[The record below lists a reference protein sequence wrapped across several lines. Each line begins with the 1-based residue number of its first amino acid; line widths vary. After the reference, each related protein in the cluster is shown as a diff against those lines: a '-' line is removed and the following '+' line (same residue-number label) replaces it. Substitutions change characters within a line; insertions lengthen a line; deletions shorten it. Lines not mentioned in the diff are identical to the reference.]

1 MTMAE
6 NAELK
11 INFTDNELKSI
22 ATNAMGRAS
31 EAKDNAVMRIGLAKT
46 LLKIFVVLV
55 FGVQCSNA
63 KDGIF
68 DRIAYQYP
76 TDCSLSLY
84 SGKDTKCVKLVY
96 QEINERLE
104 RVYNNLI
111 KTLPQ
116 DNKTKLIKEYS
127 SWLQSKNKQCE
138 QYSGKEIKL
147 KSCHIDATIP
157 KLNELWKLDE
167 EININQFEGK
177 WAGCFRFTSNELKQ
191 RYGGSICV
199 AYFLI
204 QQDSNICGTSQ
215 EWASGWFYDNRA
227 LYRTENGE
235 NAYAIKVCNDGG
247 YGDTYINCDNGS
259 WNNPIQT
266 DFSNWTIGN
275 NLGVEIEQHIDTKFL
290 GSKLRTPLLP
300 IEREEVIKEN
310 KWLQDCL
317 SYKGE

>member
-1 MTMAE
+1 M
-6 NAELK
+6 K
-11 INFTDNELKSI
+11 I
-22 ATNAMGRAS
+22 
-31 EAKDNAVMRIGLAKT
+31 
-46 LLKIFVVLV
+46 LLKIFVALV

-127 SWLQSKNKQCE
+127 SWLKDKNKQCE

-147 KSCHIDATIP
+147 KSCHIDISIP

-177 WAGCFRFTSNELKQ
+177 WASCWGDGTCLIN
-191 RYGGSICV
+191 
-199 AYFLI
+199 FLV
-204 QQDSNICGTSQ
+204 QQDNNICGTYQDIIGVMKLQS
-215 EWASGWFYDNRA
+215 NRA
-227 LYRTENGE
+227 LFKTQ
-235 NAYAIKVCNDGG
+235 DGKTANSVKAC
-247 YGDTYINCDNGS
+247 GDSYNYIACDNED
-259 WNNPIQT
+259 WKNPIQT
-266 DFSNWTIGN
+266 DFSNWTLSS
-275 NLGVEIEQHIDTKFL
+275 NLHVSTKQGFGKNSYL
-290 GSKLRTPLLP
+290 NIKTPLLP
-300 IEREEVIKEN
+300 SEREEVIKEN